1 VIICCVERRERREE
15 VMRNVLE
22 DLVCE
27 NESCIDQS
35 LNSLPPLPD
44 NLGLGLGLGSSF
56 FQPPPPSLS
65 LNQGLSVEEEEE
77 KGNLNDFQP
86 MIPTLT
92 RQDAFTTK
100 EEVRGRCTIC
110 GRDVTSHIYY

>member
-1 VIICCVERRERREE
+1 
-15 VMRNVLE
+15 MRNVLE

-44 NLGLGLGLGSSF
+44 NLGLGLGIGSSF
-56 FQPPPPSLS
+56 FQPPPSLS
-65 LNQGLSVEEEEE
+65 LNQGFSVEEEE
-77 KGNLNDFQP
+77 KGNFNDSLP